1 MQEADGYT
9 TIEFRR
15 DFVTCDEYGEDMDI
29 PVSAT
34 SYKEHIKF
42 KYCLAI
48 ASLHAQ
54 SICCK
59 YLL

>member
-9 TIEFRR
+9 TIQFRR

-34 SYKEHIKF
+34 AGVHKLMLTCS
-42 KYCLAI
+42 
-48 ASLHAQ
+48 
-54 SICCK
+54 
-59 YLL
+59 